1 MAVALA
7 AVVSA
12 QNPCAD
18 EMPDYECS
26 NMDTYFNTLACECHY
41 YPWFQCNVKESCN
54 LAGDQYALD
63 PREKCMCV
71 EESEAR
77 ERYPDWATQ
86 QQIDESDIASAVCFD
101 PQYAEDSFDLRVC
114 NFGKDFDPSK
124 AFWNMTLENP
134 DDVDDGNWMDDI
146 MFMSESAF
154 ASQASLLM
162 AAIAV
167 TTSALI

>member
-12 QNPCAD
+12 QNPCSD
-18 EMPDYECS
+18 EKPLYECS

-54 LAGDQYALD
+54 LAGDEYALD

-71 EESEAR
+71 EQSEAR

-86 QQIDESDIASAVCFD
+86 QQIDESDIASAVCFE
-101 PQYAEDSFDLRVC
+101 PQMAGEGFDFRLC
-114 NFGKDFDPSK
+114 NFGKDFDPDK
-124 AFWNMTLENP
+124 AFWNMVLENP
-134 DDVDDGNWMDDI
+134 DDDDGNWMDDI

-162 AAIAV
+162 AAVAV
-167 TTSALI
+167 TTSALF